1 MEYIK
6 PNFYESVKAYL
17 HMNYDERMQHNE
29 LLFSQAQTKEELINL
44 YYLFENC
51 GVYRYQERLL
61 IRIMALAQTQD
72 DWEFLKF
79 HGMYYH
85 GIYHSAINALSQKE
99 SVSWLFFLFEVIILD
114 LNLTNNLNLTNY
126 TMDKY
131 QSNMFS

>member
-85 GIYHSAINALSQKE
+85 GIYHSAINALKSQKE
-99 SVSWLFFLFEVIILD
+99 SVS
-114 LNLTNNLNLTNY
+114 
-126 TMDKY
+126 
-131 QSNMFS
+131 